1 MPENGVGCESFT
13 IISVDSLLVYKN
25 KYYLVKILDNEMI
38 SKWLIISMKIFF
50 RLVKISFL
58 ILINGSWINV
68 VLDRINLSEGIE
80 NKSIKDKRI
89 KEHLKTDKKSHIYQ
103 HFSTNINCFSSSTDD
118 CLSILDYASTMYP
131 FKIKRAFFISWID
144 SVLNKQK
151 KTLKITL
158 CV

>member
-58 ILINGSWINV
+58 ILINV

-103 HFSTNINCFSSSTDD
+103 HFSTNVNCFNSSTDD

-131 FKIKRAFFISWID
+131 FKIKRAFSISWID